1 VNKNKK
7 MKEFILFFA
16 EQFDET
22 ADNLIMAKAKF
33 RDLEEWTSMHALL
46 VLAMIDEN
54 YDVVLP
60 ADILESCETIEDIF
74 AAVQK
79 MKSGNLS

>member
-1 VNKNKK
+1 

>member
-1 VNKNKK
+1 
-7 MKEFILFFA
+7 MKAFILLFS
-16 EQFDET
+16 EQFEET
-22 ADNLIMAKAKF
+22 DVNLIMANTKF

-60 ADILESCETIEDIF
+60 ADKLENCTTIEDIF
-74 AAVQK
+74 VAVQQLK
-79 MKSGNLS
+79 ANN